1 MPSLNKAHYIIFTT
15 VLIDMLGMTIVLPS
29 LPLYVERFSTSALM
43 IGMVYSVFAAC
54 AFLAGPILGS
64 LSDRY
69 GRKPVLVTSI
79 IGTSI
84 GWVIFA
90 IAPNIWIIF
99 LSRVIDGFT
108 AGNISVAQSYLS
120 DIAKDNKDRA
130 LKLGMI
136 PMAIGIGFITGP
148 AIGGLL
154 TKIST
159 TLPFWV
165 TAGIALL
172 NGLAALKF
180 LPESIKKKQIH
191 NHIEFN
197 PFKSLWY
204 GLTHVKYRILIA
216 LLLATSMAFESY
228 HSTFI
233 LYLNRAFNFDVSD
246 AGILLSGIGL
256 MIAFNQ
262 LVLMKH
268 FWLHRFK
275 PFTIQLITSCGLV
288 LLFLGAVFA
297 NLTIFLP
304 ILIIL
309 GLFEGTLT
317 VINGS
322 ELAAAAE
329 EHERGKIIGVS
340 HSLIAL
346 SQVIAPAMAG
356 FLMDFF
362 LPSPW
367 ALSAFWM
374 TIVFFIL
381 FRNRNAL
388 KNQHVEAQLEK
399 AAQ

>member
-1 MPSLNKAHYIIFTT
+1 MPSLNKAHYIIFAT
-15 VLIDMLGMTIVLPS
+15 VLIDMLGMTIILPS
-29 LPLYVERFSTSALM
+29 LPLYVEQFSTSTFM

-54 AFLAGPILGS
+54 AFFAGPILGS

-69 GRKPVLVTSI
+69 GRKPVLVISI
-79 IGTSI
+79 FGTSL
-84 GWVIFA
+84 GWIIFA
-90 IAPNIWIIF
+90 LAPNIWIIF

-154 TKIST
+154 TKVST
-159 TLPFWV
+159 VLPFWV

-180 LPESIKKKQIH
+180 LPESIKKKQLH
-191 NHIEFN
+191 NSIDFN
-197 PFKSLWY
+197 PFRSLWY
-204 GLTHVKYRILIA
+204 GLTHKKYRTLIY

-233 LYLNRAFNFDVSD
+233 LYLNRAFNFDVGD
-246 AGILLSGIGL
+246 AGLLLSGIGV

-275 PFTIQLITSCGLV
+275 PFTIQLLTSGGLI
-288 LLFLGAVFA
+288 LLFAMAIFA
-297 NLTIFLP
+297 DLTIFLP

-322 ELAAAAE
+322 ELAGAAE
-329 EHERGKIIGVS
+329 EHERGKIIGIS

-346 SQVIAPAMAG
+346 SQVVAPAMAG
-356 FLMDFF
+356 LLMDYF
-362 LPSPW
+362 LPSSW
-367 ALSAFWM
+367 VLSAFWI
-374 TIVFFIL
+374 TVVFFIL
-381 FRNRNAL
+381 FKNRDAL
-388 KNQHVEAQLEK
+388 KNRHVEAQLEK